1 MRIKRIRAYAK
12 LEWFSSSDNHNRD
25 SRITSPLSGVTFLPV
40 ELGKQWSKYLSCL
53 VKTTF
58 QNIRFI
64 IHSELSKI
72 RSTYSFAVLTKLAEK
87 IVAMSWTYVFG
98 ADFCI
103 RYVRKIKFSVEEEY
117 VMSYES
123 RVHLKW
129 ISNYPYF
136 LSDET

>member
-1 MRIKRIRAYAK
+1 M
-12 LEWFSSSDNHNRD
+12 
-25 SRITSPLSGVTFLPV
+25 LPV

-64 IHSELSKI
+64 IHSELGKI

-103 RYVRKIKFSVEEEY
+103 RYVRKIKFSIKGEY
-117 VMSYES
+117 GMSHES

-129 ISNYPYF
+129 IFRKNETQKYPYIPF
-136 LSDET
+136 RSNITMHISMINFHGIIHFYTM